1 MFGLGDT
8 ELLLI
13 LLFAFLLFGPDKL
26 PSMGRTI
33 GRGIKQ
39 FRQASDSV
47 TKVVKQEVLN
57 PLADAAKTEAGPGK
71 GADDAAMTAA
81 PAKERSQE
89 TFAER
94 RARLAKEREER
105 EAAEAAASAAASAA
119 SPIAEPSEAELE
131 AADNAEAAVLAADDA
146 SPAVAD
152 AEAGAVPE
160 VPAPRTA
167 SVASMWG
174 LEDSVVETG
183 EEDAT
188 VPLA

>member
-81 PAKERSQE
+81 PVKERSQE

-105 EAAEAAASAAASAA
+105 EAAEAAASAASAA
-119 SPIAEPSEAELE
+119 SPTAEPSEAELE